1 MKKIK
6 YIVLLTMMIVL
17 SGCVR
22 YDSTMDI
29 KINKSMNFSMIMALD
44 KTMTSMMGSE
54 NPFEE
59 IDKGEAEKYGF
70 KVSSFEEGNMKG
82 IKLEK
87 KIKNIDKA
95 SIGEENIFDLSN
107 LTKKDESFI
116 FQVKKGFFKNTYIAK
131 IKLETNGMMNERPDM
146 DNTLTDVDFDM
157 SDSPFGNLDY
167 ESMMESMDLKFNVH
181 LPFGAISNNA
191 TNASNHNKDLV
202 WDLVKLNNEYIE
214 FEFSLFN
221 GIPILVIFSALLFL
235 IIMAIVVFKNND
247 KNKEKKNK
255 NLDSLSGLDVSFIP
269 TSENN
274 NQMITETSNV
284 QPLIN
289 NTVQPSVTVPLE
301 VNRVNKQEISEL
313 SNAQGSLKTDLNFD
327 QSNNNASIPSNSF
340 LNINSEM
347 NGIVSAS
354 PQETRLVSSNETE
367 GTQVN
372 KGLIHSSFT
381 NDSSA
386 TMNPSN
392 ETVHTEL
399 GSLENNQ
406 SQSSCFNTKE
416 SNFFNNSEKMNN
428 NQLSPSLSKEQNMD
442 SVNGQVMQ
450 DLKVEDVFN
459 VTQIQEIEN
468 GQIKNSNDNGF

>member
-6 YIVLLTMMIVL
+6 YIVLLTIMIVL

-59 IDKGEAEKYGF
+59 IDKSEAEKYGF

-131 IKLETNGMMNERPDM
+131 IKFETNGMMNERPDM

-235 IIMAIVVFKNND
+235 IIMAIVLFKNND

-313 SNAQGSLKTDLNFD
+313 SNAQGFLKTDLNFD
-327 QSNNNASIPSNSF
+327 
-340 LNINSEM
+340 
-347 NGIVSAS
+347 
-354 PQETRLVSSNETE
+354 
-367 GTQVN
+367 
-372 KGLIHSSFT
+372 
-381 NDSSA
+381 
-386 TMNPSN
+386 
-392 ETVHTEL
+392 
-399 GSLENNQ
+399 
-406 SQSSCFNTKE
+406 
-416 SNFFNNSEKMNN
+416 
-428 NQLSPSLSKEQNMD
+428 
-442 SVNGQVMQ
+442 
-450 DLKVEDVFN
+450 
-459 VTQIQEIEN
+459 
-468 GQIKNSNDNGF
+468 

>member
-6 YIVLLTMMIVL
+6 YIVLLTIMIVL

-59 IDKGEAEKYGF
+59 IDKSEAEKYGF

-131 IKLETNGMMNERPDM
+131 IKFETNGMMNERPDM

-235 IIMAIVVFKNND
+235 IIMAIVFFKNND

-274 NQMITETSNV
+274 NQMITEISNV

-354 PQETRLVSSNETE
+354 PQETRLVSSNE
-367 GTQVN
+367 
-372 KGLIHSSFT
+372 I
-381 NDSSA
+381 
-386 TMNPSN
+386 
-392 ETVHTEL
+392 VHTEL

-406 SQSSCFNTKE
+406 SQSSSFNTKE

-428 NQLSPSLSKEQNMD
+428 NQLSSSFSKEQNMD